1 MHDKATSG
9 CSLLHKGSHVW
20 RSSWWTSE
28 GLVPPSQ
35 NRTGNRWLVGWTCKT
50 ANSSKITNNNLTWP
64 CTAVADLYSIRGGEG
79 GGGCWQKTKKSVTVK
94 CELCNWWISVYVDC
108 NTCEIFDNLPMQI
121 AVLPKTGWM
130 QLPTW
135 PHSTTLT
142 ADCNI
147 YGRFCWVSAISF
159 CSYGR
164 NKVR

>member
-20 RSSWWTSE
+20 HSSWWTSE

-64 CTAVADLYSIRGGEG
+64 CTAVADLYSIKR
-79 GGGCWQKTKKSVTVK
+79 GGCWQKTKKSVTVK

-108 NTCEIFDNLPMQI
+108 NTWDFWQFTKANCRITQNRLDAI
-121 AVLPKTGWM
+121 ANMTPFN
-130 QLPTW
+130 
-135 PHSTTLT
+135 HRLT